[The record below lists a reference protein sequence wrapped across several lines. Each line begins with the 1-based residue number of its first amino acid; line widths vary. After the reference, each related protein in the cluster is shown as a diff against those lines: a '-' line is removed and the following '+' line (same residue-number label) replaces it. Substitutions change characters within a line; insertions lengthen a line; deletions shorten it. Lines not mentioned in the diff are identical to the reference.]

1 MELVKRE
8 FANTHAKVS
17 IEALSIVLC
26 KCTKDCFRYHVQNPA
41 FTITHIWL
49 NEFIRQ
55 YKLDEKYSVKQNV
68 QKSLY
73 RFELRGSQSEQR
85 SNESGQSEQSY
96 VVLPGSGI
104 KIYRVGLFLFFK
116 TYFWCLLQK
125 EKSNSCY

>member
-17 IEALSIVLC
+17 IEALSIILC
-26 KCTKDCFRYHVQNPA
+26 KCAKDCFRYQVQNPA
-41 FTITHIWL
+41 FRITNDWL

-55 YKLDEKYSVKQNV
+55 YKLDEKYSIKQNV

-85 SNESGQSEQSY
+85 SDDLGQSEQSY

-104 KIYRVGLFLFFK
+104 KVYKVSIFLTYSVFF
-116 TYFWCLLQK
+116 
-125 EKSNSCY
+125 